1 MSVRARILHVT
12 TVPMSLRFLR
22 GQVGF
27 MRERGY
33 EVHALTSPG
42 EELDAFGRSEGI
54 PVHAVEMPRAITPL
68 RDLGA
73 LRRIVAAIRR
83 VRPDVV
89 HAHTPKGGLLGMLA
103 ATAAGVPVRVYHMR
117 GLPMMTATGKRRAL
131 LRATERLSC
140 SLAHQVFCVSHSLRE
155 VALAEGLCPP
165 DRIRVLAG
173 GSGNGVDSTGTYFPE
188 RWSAGEKRELR
199 ARWGI
204 PEGATVLGFV
214 GRIVRDKGV
223 VELAEAWRSLREA
236 HPDLHLLMVGPFEPQ
251 DPIPA
256 DARALLEGDPRVH
269 LAGMQPSAAPF
280 YALMDLLALPTYRE
294 GFPNALLE
302 AGAMGIPVVATRIP
316 GCVDA
321 VVEGSTGALVPARD
335 AAALEAALRA
345 YLDDPPRRAAHGRA
359 AREHVLRSFRQE
371 VIWAALEEEY
381 RRLLA
386 ARAPRRAA
394 APAPRSEGAGA

>member
-1 MSVRARILHVT
+1 MSVRARVLHVT

-22 GQVGF
+22 GQVGY
-27 MRERGY
+27 MRARGY

-42 EELDAFGRSEGI
+42 EELDAFGAREGI
-54 PVHAVEMPRAITPL
+54 PVHTVEMRREITPL
-68 RDLGA
+68 HDLGA

-103 ATAAGVPVRVYHMR
+103 AAAAGVPVRVYHMR
-117 GLPMMTATGKRRAL
+117 GLPMMTAGGKRRAL

-140 SLAHQVFCVSHSLRE
+140 SLAHQVICVSHSLRE
-155 VALAEGLCPP
+155 VAVAGGLCPP
-165 DRIRVLAG
+165 EKIRVLAG
-173 GSGNGVDSTGTYFPE
+173 GSGNGVDSAGTYSPE
-188 RWSAGEKRELR
+188 RWSAEERRGLR

-223 VELAEAWRSLREA
+223 AELAEAWRSLREA
-236 HPDLHLLMVGPFEPQ
+236 HPELHLLMVGPAEPQ
-251 DPIPA
+251 DPLPA
-256 DARALLEGDPRVH
+256 AVLDALRADPRVH

-280 YALMDLLALPTYRE
+280 YAIMDLLALPTYRE

-302 AGAMGIPVVATRIP
+302 AGAMELPVVATRIP

-321 VVEGSTGALVPARD
+321 VVEGVTGRLVEARD
-335 AAALEAALRA
+335 AAALEEALRGYVA
-345 YLDDPPRRAAHGRA
+345 DPALRAAHGRA
-359 AREHVLRSFRQE
+359 ARRHVVESFGQE
-371 VIWAALEEEY
+371 VIWEALDGVY
-381 RRLLA
+381 RELLA
-386 ARAPRRAA
+386 RRAGRRPAPAAEAGEGARA
-394 APAPRSEGAGA
+394 

>member
-1 MSVRARILHVT
+1 
-12 TVPMSLRFLR
+12 MSLRFLR
-22 GQVGF
+22 GQVGY
-27 MRERGY
+27 MRGRGY

-42 EELDAFGRSEGI
+42 EELEAFGAREEI
-54 PVHAVEMPRAITPL
+54 PVHAVEMRREITPL

-73 LRRIVAAIRR
+73 LGRIVAAIRR

-103 ATAAGVPVRVYHMR
+103 ARIAGAPVRVYHMR

-155 VALAEGLCPP
+155 VALREGICPP
-165 DRIRVLAG
+165 DKIRVLAG

-188 RWSAGEKRELR
+188 RWSAEERRELR

-204 PEGATVLGFV
+204 PEGAPVLGFV

-223 VELAEAWRSLREA
+223 VELAGAWRSLRES
-236 HPDLHLLMVGPFEPQ
+236 HPELHLLMVGPFEPQ

-256 DARALLEGDPRVH
+256 RDRGLLEGDPRVH

-280 YALMDLLALPTYRE
+280 YAMMDLLALPTYRE

-302 AGAMGIPVVATRIP
+302 AGAMGLPVVATRIP

-321 VVEGSTGALVPARD
+321 VVEGTTGVLVPPRD
-335 AAALEAALRA
+335 AAGLEEGVRG
-345 YLDDPPRRAAHGRA
+345 YLDDPARRASHGRA

-386 ARAPRRAA
+386 ARAPRRWASA
-394 APAPRSEGAGA
+394 APRSEGAGA